1 MTNKMEKQFEQRIAI
16 LADLLKQPENKEC
29 ADCGAKGPKW
39 ASWSIG
45 VFLCIN
51 CAGIH
56 RSLGTH
62 ISKVKSAT
70 LDKWTDEQIDN
81 MRNMGNARAKL
92 IYEAALPAGYPRP
105 REGAP
110 SHTLE
115 SWIRAKYDKK
125 QFMERGRTAHKEKRE
140 EPSAYHHQQHR
151 QQSTAG
157 GHSRSKPAPPSPRQS
172 SSRHQH
178 QQQQQAQQPAK
189 PLISMVDPTP
199 VHPVQQQQQQQGVD
213 LFGLLG
219 GGGQPQQQQQQ
230 QQQQQAVSGGGH
242 DTSFFASLDG
252 GHQQQQQQKT
262 LDKNSIMS
270 LYHQPIAPTMQMGMM
285 QAAAAGQQQRAPNYN
300 VHLVPATNMY
310 IAPNGMP
317 MMVGPTGQ
325 LVPAAMA
332 GGYPGVQGW
341 PMQGQQAVGHQQQQ
355 PVQMG
360 MAAPYGYPQG
370 Y

>member
-1 MTNKMEKQFEQRIAI
+1 MTNKMEKQFEQR
-16 LADLLKQPENKEC
+16 LAVLAELLKLPDNKEC
-29 ADCGAKGPKW
+29 ADCGSKGPKW

-62 ISKVKSAT
+62 ISKVRSAT

-92 IYEAALPAGYPRP
+92 IYEANVPAGYPRP

-125 QFMERGRTAHKEKRE
+125 QFMERGRTSHKEKRE
-140 EPSAYHHQQHR
+140 EPSYQQA
-151 QQSTAG
+151 QQRRGETA
-157 GHSRSKPAPPSPRQS
+157 RKPSPPSPRQS
-172 SSRHQH
+172 PRH
-178 QQQQQAQQPAK
+178 QQQQAPRQQQAPSKPLLSLVDEPAK
-189 PLISMVDPTP
+189 PTTQSQFPAASG
-199 VHPVQQQQQQQGVD
+199 QGVD

-219 GGGQPQQQQQQ
+219 GGQQMQQQQAPY
-230 QQQQQAVSGGGH
+230 QQQQQAVGGGH
-242 DTSFFASLDG
+242 DTSFFASLEAG
-252 GHQQQQQQKT
+252 QPQQQQKT

-270 LYHQPIAPTMQMGMM
+270 LYHQPITPTMPMGMM
-285 QAAAAGQQQRAPNYN
+285 HQVAGQQQRAPNYN
-300 VHLVPATNMY
+300 VHLMPASNVF

-317 MMVGPTGQ
+317 MVMNATGQ
-325 LVPAAMA
+325 LVPATMA
-332 GGYPGVQGW
+332 GGYPGAQQGW
-341 PMQGQQAVGHQQQQ
+341 PMQGQMAGQQQQ
-355 PVQMG
+355 QMQVG
-360 MAAPYGYPQG
+360 MTPYGYQQG

>member
-1 MTNKMEKQFEQRIAI
+1 VVV
-16 LADLLKQPENKEC
+16 
-29 ADCGAKGPKW
+29 CGVCG
-39 ASWSIG
+39 G
-45 VFLCIN
+45 VFDQSDEPSFIDSLSLSLTWSL
-51 CAGIH
+51 
-56 RSLGTH
+56 RS
-62 ISKVKSAT
+62 
-70 LDKWTDEQIDN
+70 
-81 MRNMGNARAKL
+81 
-92 IYEAALPAGYPRP
+92 
-105 REGAP
+105 
-110 SHTLE
+110 TLE

-140 EPSAYHHQQHR
+140 EPSAYHHHQHR

-178 QQQQQAQQPAK
+178 QQQQQAQPQQPAK

-199 VHPVQQQQQQQGVD
+199 VRPVQHRQHQQQQQGVD

-219 GGGQPQQQQQQ
+219 GQPQPQ

-252 GHQQQQQQKT
+252 GHQQQQQQQKT

-285 QAAAAGQQQRAPNYN
+285 QAAGQQQRAPNYN

-317 MMVGPTGQ
+317 MMYVCP
-325 LVPAAMA
+325 P
-332 GGYPGVQGW
+332 P
-341 PMQGQQAVGHQQQQ
+341 
-355 PVQMG
+355 PV
-360 MAAPYGYPQG
+360 
-370 Y
+370 

>member
-1 MTNKMEKQFEQRIAI
+1 MANKMEKQFEQRIAI
-16 LADLLKQPENKEC
+16 LTDLLKQPENKEC

-140 EPSAYHHQQHR
+140 EPSAYHHHQQQHR
-151 QQSTAG
+151 QQSTAGG

-172 SSRHQH
+172 SSRHQQQPQQH
-178 QQQQQAQQPAK
+178 QAQPQQPAK

-199 VHPVQQQQQQQGVD
+199 VRPVQHQQQQQGVD
-213 LFGLLG
+213 LFGLLSG
-219 GGGQPQQQQQQ
+219 GTQPQQ

-252 GHQQQQQQKT
+252 GHQQQQQQQQQKT

-285 QAAAAGQQQRAPNYN
+285 QAAGQQQRAPNYN

-325 LVPAAMA
+325 LVPAMA
-332 GGYPGVQGW
+332 GGYPGAQGW
-341 PMQGQQAVGHQQQQ
+341 PMQGQQAFGQ
-355 PVQMG
+355 PPPVHMS
-360 MAAPYGYPQG
+360 MAGAYPQG